1 MKHIRIESSG
11 NIDYQAA
18 RALAA
23 IQASHDGEMEEPVL
37 LAWHDRPHG
46 RMSPAIAGAD
56 LDSRWRDEADITA
69 QPLEDPVLADLA
81 VTEDHWIVD
90 ARVGVVDIP
99 LRETTMGV
107 SVWAKNLLDED
118 DIIDFGPEVINQ
130 TGQFINER
138 TVGVDFSISL

>member
-23 IQASHDGEMEEPVL
+23 RQASYDGEMEEPVL

-56 LDSRWRDEADITA
+56 LDSRWRDYGEAHGGCLEVSVGGAYDFIFADGAPFDDYGPSPYVNLTDA
-69 QPLEDPVLADLA
+69 RGNQYLCHAGSLRGGKTPDDDAACQPL
-81 VTEDHWIVD
+81 
-90 ARVGVVDIP
+90 
-99 LRETTMGV
+99 
-107 SVWAKNLLDED
+107 DEY
-118 DIIDFGPEVINQ
+118 
-130 TGQFINER
+130 TSKM
-138 TVGVDFSISL
+138 T